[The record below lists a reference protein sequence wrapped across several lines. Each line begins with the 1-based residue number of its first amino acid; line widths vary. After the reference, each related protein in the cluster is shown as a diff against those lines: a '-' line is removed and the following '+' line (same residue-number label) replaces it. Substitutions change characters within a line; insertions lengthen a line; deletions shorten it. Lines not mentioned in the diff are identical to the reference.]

1 MYDIIIINKQRV
13 QEDMI
18 DSTIINEATH
28 ALIFSQLYLTQD
40 ELTKAFTHQQNE
52 LLSDISSSMISI
64 NHYESGYYHVVLEKK
79 PVYRVIENQITEV
92 SPTKILI
99 CKFNLK
105 ETICTHP

>member
-1 MYDIIIINKQRV
+1 MRLIIV
-13 QEDMI
+13 L
-18 DSTIINEATH
+18 
-28 ALIFSQLYLTQD
+28 LIFTWSFLSNSIADKKSNGKKIEELID
-40 ELTKAFTHQQNE
+40 EGY
-52 LLSDISSSMISI
+52 SMISI

>member
-1 MYDIIIINKQRV
+1 MRLIIV
-13 QEDMI
+13 L
-18 DSTIINEATH
+18 
-28 ALIFSQLYLTQD
+28 LIFTWSFLSNSIADNKSNGKKIQELIDEGYL
-40 ELTKAFTHQQNE
+40 
-52 LLSDISSSMISI
+52 MISI